1 MLMPSNKEL
10 LKQELFKVEE
20 ALKQTKSNADQQRAM
35 LKENQDV
42 VGQIQVRLED
52 IRSEIKEAE
61 EAKKALDQKIML
73 LRKDEQD
80 QKKAMDLSQAESR
93 TCAQALGPLHL
104 QEKSLQ
110 AKLESI
116 ESRLNQLLQQE
127 PAPQTQF
134 IHTPPSQPAVVVAKV
149 EQVQPQAQP
158 QVQVQPQAQ
167 PQAQPQVQP
176 QVQPQE
182 PVRAPRVDAKLDID
196 FDIDLGSKEDAH
208 TFYTGFT
215 KNISEG
221 GLFISTSQYLEIGHK
236 LTIQMG
242 IPPNKEKTTLECE
255 VRWVRRDDNH
265 DLNGFYGVGVQ
276 FINLSPEI
284 KSQINQFIKNKET
297 LFYED

>member
-20 ALKQTKSNADQQRAM
+20 ALKQTKSNADQQRAL

-93 TCAQALGPLHL
+93 TYAQALGPLHL

-116 ESRLNQLLQQE
+116 ENRLNQLLQQE

-134 IHTPPSQPAVVVAKV
+134 IHTPPSQPAVVIAKV
-149 EQVQPQAQP
+149 E
-158 QVQVQPQAQ
+158 
-167 PQAQPQVQP
+167 QVQP

-182 PVRAPRVDAKLDID
+182 PARAPRIDAKLDID